1 MPRLIETSGGVAGL
15 SIERAIPLIL
25 EKLLI
30 TSVYLVEEENGVEL
44 SGRRVRYDEICLHSW
59 A

>member
-15 SIERAIPLIL
+15 SIERAISLIL

-30 TSVYLVEEENGVEL
+30 TSVYLVEEENRVVLGR
-44 SGRRVRYDEICLHSW
+44 RRVRYDEICLHSW